1 MDKTYR
7 IPRDQALRMT
17 DPAQHAKLLVKAS
30 DIGVTNPEDATWILL
45 ALALGADSSVTA
57 ATAIFEQANNR
68 SATIQRAL
76 SEHISSFK
84 TVIRHA
90 QDDFSISLKE
100 GTTQAITNVT
110 TPVIAQIAG
119 TFDQGKLDLAEAIEN
134 AGSDAQG
141 KLLKSANRLIGHF
154 DDANKDLVKSAKNL
168 AYQFD
173 HVLSAKQTA
182 TVNEWSELTKK
193 AVVDSIASE
202 RTVNHIAGALIG
214 VMFSIAGVIMCYVYL
229 DHTQRISPYPIMT
242 GRSGSQACHV
252 VPYFDGIKNA
262 YVCALQHVKQPAH
275 TVKQ

>member
-7 IPRDQALRMT
+7 IPRDQALWMT
-17 DPAQHAKLLVKAS
+17 DPSQHAKLLVKAA

-45 ALALGADSSVTA
+45 ALVLGADSSVTA
-57 ATAIFEQANNR
+57 ATAIFEQANTR
-68 SATIQRAL
+68 SATIQRAFSDSVSNL
-76 SEHISSFK
+76 K
-84 TVIRHA
+84 TVIKHA

-100 GTTQAITNVT
+100 GTTQAITDVT
-110 TPVIAQIAG
+110 TPVIAQIAD

-154 DDANKDLVKSAKNL
+154 DDANKDLVKSANNL

-182 TVNEWSELTKK
+182 TVNEWSDLTKK
-193 AVVDSIASE
+193 AVVNSIASQ
-202 RTVNHIAGALIG
+202 RTFSYVLGASFGFLLLVTG
-214 VMFSIAGVIMCYVYL
+214 AVFCYAYL

-242 GRSGSQACHV
+242 SRSGSQACHV
-252 VPYFDGIKNA
+252 VSYFDGIKNA
-262 YVCALQHVKQPAH
+262 YVCTLQHVKQPAH
-275 TVKQ
+275 TVK

>member
-1 MDKTYR
+1 MDEKHQT
-7 IPRDQALRMT
+7 PRDRALWMT
-17 DPAQHAKLLVKAS
+17 DPDLHATLLIRAS
-30 DIGVTNPEDATWILL
+30 EEGVTNPHDATWTLL
-45 ALALGADSSVTA
+45 AAVMGANQSVNSA
-57 ATAIFEQANNR
+57 ATLLEQANTR

-84 TVIRHA
+84 TAIRHA
-90 QDDFSISLKE
+90 QDDFSMVLKE
-100 GTTQAITNVT
+100 GTTQAITDVT
-110 TPVIAQIAG
+110 TPVIAQIAD

-134 AGSDAQG
+134 AGGDAQG

-154 DDANKDLVKSAKNL
+154 DDANKDLVKSANNL

-173 HVLSAKQTA
+173 HALSAKQTA
-182 TVNEWSELTKK
+182 TVNEWSVLTKK

-242 GRSGSQACHV
+242 SRSGSQACHV